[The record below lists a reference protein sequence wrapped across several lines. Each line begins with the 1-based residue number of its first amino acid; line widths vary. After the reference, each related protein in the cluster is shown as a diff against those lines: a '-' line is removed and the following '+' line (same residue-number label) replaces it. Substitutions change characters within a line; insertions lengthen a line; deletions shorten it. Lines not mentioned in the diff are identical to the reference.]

1 MGTSLLSSCSRA
13 TTNNLE
19 IDPSN
24 STQQDKAAKGNER
37 ATMVLAS
44 DGLVDQEFGA
54 DAVLR
59 MTLLSS
65 PDANK
70 GRWFANQGKAI
81 QKKLCDAYSSEPYPS
96 KQQMER
102 LARNVKAPSVDCIQ
116 TFYKCMQTKSMEL
129 CGH

>member
-1 MGTSLLSSCSRA
+1 MGLLSSRSRA

-24 STQQDKAAKGNER
+24 STQQGKAAKGNER
-37 ATMVLAS
+37 TAMVLAS

-54 DAVLR
+54 DSVLR

-65 PDANK
+65 PDANR
-70 GRWFANQGKAI
+70 GRWFANQNGAV
-81 QKKLCDAYSSEPYPS
+81 QKKLCDAYTSEPYPS

-102 LARNVKAPSVDCIQ
+102 LARNLKALPLTASKPSSSACR
-116 TFYKCMQTKSMEL
+116 
-129 CGH
+129 